1 MRHLS
6 PPDLPF
12 TFCTQT
18 DTLSPVQRIFWLA
31 WRDLVLEFRGRTGIL
46 SAVFFLAVMLFILA
60 MAFGPNPQDLQKA
73 APGVLWVA
81 LAFAGSLLAGRAFG
95 LEVEDGTLD
104 DLLLTPGS
112 REWIYFGKL
121 LFQFSLLVLV
131 GLALLVLTAGLFYL
145 PLQNLGWFILVLLLG
160 SLGYAAI
167 STFYAGMLARLR
179 GREVLLPLLL
189 FPLVIPVVLAAV
201 RFTQGLAEGI
211 PVGELAD
218 WLRLL
223 LVFDIIY
230 VTVCAMVFPYML
242 EG

>member
-1 MRHLS
+1 M
-6 PPDLPF
+6 
-12 TFCTQT
+12 
-18 DTLSPVQRIFWLA
+18 QRIFWLA
-31 WRDLVLEFRGRTGIL
+31 WRDLVLEFRGRTGLL

-60 MAFGPNPQDLQKA
+60 MAFGPNPQDLRKA

-121 LFQFSLLVLV
+121 LFQFALLILV
-131 GLALLVLTAGLFYL
+131 GLVLLFLTAGLFYL
-145 PLQNLGWFILVLLLG
+145 PLQNWAWFMAALLLG

-201 RFTQGLAEGI
+201 RFTQGLAQGV
-211 PVGELAD
+211 PVTELLD

-223 LVFDIIY
+223 LVFDVIY

>member
-1 MRHLS
+1 M
-6 PPDLPF
+6 
-12 TFCTQT
+12 
-18 DTLSPVQRIFWLA
+18 QRIFWLA
-31 WRDLVLEFRGRTGIL
+31 WRDLVLEFRGRTGLL

-60 MAFGPNPQDLQKA
+60 MAFGPNPQDLRKA

-121 LFQFSLLVLV
+121 LFQFALLMLV
-131 GLALLVLTAGLFYL
+131 GLVLMFLTAGLFYL
-145 PLQNLGWFILVLLLG
+145 PLQHWGWFMAALLLG

-201 RFTQGLAEGI
+201 RFTQGLAQGV
-211 PVGELAD
+211 PVAELLD

-223 LVFDIIY
+223 LVFDVIY

>member
-1 MRHLS
+1 
-6 PPDLPF
+6 
-12 TFCTQT
+12 
-18 DTLSPVQRIFWLA
+18 VQRIFWLA
-31 WRDLVLEFRGRTGIL
+31 WRDLLLEFRGRTGL
-46 SAVFFLAVMLFILA
+46 VAAVFFLAVMLFILGLA
-60 MAFGPNPQDLQKA
+60 LGPNPADLRKA

-104 DLLLTPGS
+104 DLLLTQGS

-121 LFQFSLLVLV
+121 AFQFTLMLAVGIALLVLV
-131 GLALLVLTAGLFYL
+131 AGLFYL
-145 PLQNLGWFILVLLLG
+145 PLKSWIWYLLILALG

-167 STFYAGMLARLR
+167 ATFYAGMLARLQ

-189 FPLVIPVVLAAV
+189 FPLVVPVVLASV
-201 RFTQGLAEGI
+201 RATAGLAEG
-211 PVGELAD
+211 LAPDQIGD

-223 LVFDIIY
+223 VVFDLIY
-230 VTVCAMVFPYML
+230 VAACGLLFPLIL

>member
-1 MRHLS
+1 M
-6 PPDLPF
+6 
-12 TFCTQT
+12 
-18 DTLSPVQRIFWLA
+18 QRIFWLA

-121 LFQFSLLVLV
+121 LFQFALMLVV
-131 GLALLVLTAGLFYL
+131 GLALLLLTTGLFYL
-145 PLQNLGWFILVLLLG
+145 PVKNWNWYVLTLMLG

-179 GREVLLPLLL
+179 GREILLPLLL
-189 FPLVIPVVLAAV
+189 FPLVIPVILAAV
-201 RFTQGLAEGI
+201 RLTQGLAEGVPI
-211 PVGELAD
+211 AELSD

-223 LVFDIIY
+223 LVFDVIY
-230 VTVCAMVFPYML
+230 VTICAMVFPYML

>member
-1 MRHLS
+1 MRRVL
-6 PPDLPF
+6 
-12 TFCTQT
+12 
-18 DTLSPVQRIFWLA
+18 WLA

-46 SAVFFLAVMLFILA
+46 SVVFFLAVMLFILA
-60 MAFGPNPQDLQKA
+60 MAFGPNQQDLQSA

-95 LEVEDGTLD
+95 LEIEDGTLD
-104 DLLLTPGS
+104 DLLLTAGS

-121 LFQFSLLVLV
+121 LFQFALLVMV

-145 PLQNLGWFILVLLLG
+145 PMQHWNWYVITLLLG

-179 GREVLLPLLL
+179 GREILLPLLL

-201 RFTQGLAEGI
+201 RLTQGLAEGI
-211 PVGELAD
+211 PISELSD

-223 LVFDIIY
+223 LVFNIVY
-230 VTVCAMVFPYML
+230 VTVCAILFPAML

>member
-1 MRHLS
+1 M
-6 PPDLPF
+6 
-12 TFCTQT
+12 
-18 DTLSPVQRIFWLA
+18 SPVQRIFWLA

-60 MAFGPNPQDLQKA
+60 MAFGPNPQNLQKA

-145 PLQNLGWFILVLLLG
+145 PLQNWGWYLVVLLLG

-211 PVGELAD
+211 PVAELAD

>member
-1 MRHLS
+1 MS
-6 PPDLPF
+6 PSDPPTPPF
-12 TFCTQT
+12 TSCTQT

-31 WRDLVLEFRGRTGIL
+31 WRDLILEFRGRTGIL

-121 LFQFSLLVLV
+121 LFQFALLLVV
-131 GLALLVLTAGLFYL
+131 GLALLFLTAGLFYL
-145 PLQNLGWFILVLLLG
+145 PVQNAGWYLLVLLLG

-201 RFTQGLAEGI
+201 RFTQGLAEGV
-211 PVGELAD
+211 PVAELSD

>member
-6 PPDLPF
+6 PPDPPF

-18 DTLSPVQRIFWLA
+18 DTLGPVQRIFWLA

-211 PVGELAD
+211 PVAELAD

>member
-1 MRHLS
+1 MYPRFCVY
-6 PPDLPF
+6 PF
-12 TFCTQT
+12 TSQPSA
-18 DTLSPVQRIFWLA
+18 DTLSSVRRIFWLA
-31 WRDLVLEFRGRTGIL
+31 WRDLVLELRGRTGIL

-60 MAFGPNPQDLQKA
+60 MAFGPNPQDLQRA
-73 APGVLWVA
+73 GPGVLWVA

-121 LFQFSLLVLV
+121 FFQFALLLLVGHAL
-131 GLALLVLTAGLFYL
+131 LALTTGLFYL
-145 PLQNLGWFILVLLLG
+145 PMQNWNWYVLTLVLG

-201 RFTQGLAEGI
+201 RFTQGLAQGI
-211 PVGELAD
+211 PVAELLD

-223 LVFDIIY
+223 LVFDVIY
-230 VTVCAMVFPYML
+230 VTLCALVFPYML

>member
-1 MRHLS
+1 M
-6 PPDLPF
+6 
-12 TFCTQT
+12 
-18 DTLSPVQRIFWLA
+18 QRILWLA

-60 MAFGPNPQDLQKA
+60 MAFGPSPQALRQA

-104 DLLLTPGS
+104 ELLLTPGS

-121 LFQFSLLVLV
+121 LFQFTLLLGV
-131 GLALLVLTAGLFYL
+131 GLALLGLTAGLFYL
-145 PLQNLGWFILVLLLG
+145 PMQSWPWYILTLLLG

-201 RFTQGLAEGI
+201 RLTQGLAEGLPI
-211 PVGELAD
+211 VELAD

-223 LVFDIIY
+223 LVFDVVY
-230 VTVCAMVFPYML
+230 VTLCAVIFPYML

>member
-1 MRHLS
+1 
-6 PPDLPF
+6 
-12 TFCTQT
+12 
-18 DTLSPVQRIFWLA
+18 VQRIFWLA

-46 SAVFFLAVMLFILA
+46 SAVFFLAVMVFILA

-73 APGVLWVA
+73 GPGVLWVA

-95 LEVEDGTLD
+95 LEIEDGTLD

-121 LFQFSLLVLV
+121 LFQFALLLVV
-131 GLALLVLTAGLFYL
+131 GLVLLVLTAGLFYL
-145 PLQNLGWFILVLLLG
+145 PMQHWKWYLLTLMLG

-179 GREVLLPLLL
+179 GREILLPLLL

-201 RFTQGLAEGI
+201 RLTQGLVEGI
-211 PVGELAD
+211 PMAELSD

-223 LVFDIIY
+223 VVFNVIY
-230 VTVCAMVFPYML
+230 ITVCATIFPQML

>member
-1 MRHLS
+1 
-6 PPDLPF
+6 
-12 TFCTQT
+12 
-18 DTLSPVQRIFWLA
+18 
-31 WRDLVLEFRGRTGIL
+31 
-46 SAVFFLAVMLFILA
+46 MLFILA
-60 MAFGPNPQDLQKA
+60 MAFGPNPQDLQSA

-95 LEVEDGTLD
+95 LEIEDGTLD
-104 DLLLTPGS
+104 DLLLTAGS

-121 LFQFSLLVLV
+121 LFQFALLVMV

-145 PLQNLGWFILVLLLG
+145 PMQHWNWYVITLLLG

-179 GREVLLPLLL
+179 GREILLPLLL

-201 RFTQGLAEGI
+201 RLTQGLAEGI
-211 PVGELAD
+211 PISELSD

-223 LVFDIIY
+223 LVFNIVY
-230 VTVCAMVFPYML
+230 VTVCAILFPAML

>member
-1 MRHLS
+1 M
-6 PPDLPF
+6 
-12 TFCTQT
+12 
-18 DTLSPVQRIFWLA
+18 QRIFWLA

-46 SAVFFLAVMLFILA
+46 SALFFLAVMLFILA

-145 PLQNLGWFILVLLLG
+145 PLQNLGWFMLVLLLG

-223 LVFDIIY
+223 LVFDILY
-230 VTVCAMVFPYML
+230 VTVCALIFPYML